1 MEGKDAKLEVTAERT
16 SVDDE
21 STSKRL
27 SPSPWRLL
35 IACRASKVVTVEPI
49 VFLFMFNTYLFLFA
63 QQQYYFWR
71 FGKEK
76 LENTTFP
83 WLNHSS
89 FCISTDDLSK
99 YTESNKTAEQ
109 VQASAGLLLAISTLP
124 GLFVSVVVSLC
135 LGPIS
140 DKFGRRLVFF
150 SISIGILLQGVL
162 TLFIIWFELSMYM
175 FIFSG
180 TISSFFGG
188 FASCLLGSFAYI
200 ADVSSGRWRSIRIA
214 VVEAMIFLGGALSQ
228 GTAGIW
234 LDRMQCS
241 FWPLIVLYIAFG
253 GLLFLYTL
261 VFLPEVTSKLC
272 RVQNATRRPRGIQ
285 ALGRGLKIFFCPTE
299 YSTWKLWVC
308 MITLAIM
315 VTNFSGYQEIT
326 AFFVKENPLNWDVEQ
341 TGYYDVL
348 AQVTHGTVL
357 IFVLPVLVALSIPD
371 SAIALIGLIFSSA
384 MNAFTGLVTT
394 TWEMFFSKKLP

>member
-1 MEGKDAKLEVTAERT
+1 MEGKDTKLEVAAERT
-16 SVDDE
+16 SVDDV
-21 STSKRL
+21 STSKPL
-27 SPSPWRLL
+27 SFSPWGLL
-35 IACRASKVVTVEPI
+35 VACRASKVVTVEPI

-71 FGKEK
+71 FSKEK

-83 WLNHSS
+83 GLNRSS
-89 FCISTDDLSK
+89 FCISTNDLNK
-99 YTESNKTAEQ
+99 YTESNETADQ
-109 VQASAGLLLAISTLP
+109 VQASAGLLLTVSTLP
-124 GLFVSVVVSLC
+124 GLFVSVIVALC

-140 DKFGRRLVFF
+140 DKFGRKLVFF

-162 TLFIIWFELSMYM
+162 AFVIIWFELNMYM
-175 FIFSG
+175 FIFSS

-200 ADVSSGRWRSIRIA
+200 ADISSGRWRSIRIA

-234 LDRMQCS
+234 LNRMQCS
-241 FWPLIVLYIAFG
+241 FWPLIIIYIAFG

-261 VFLPEVTSKLC
+261 VFLPEATSKLY
-272 RVQNATRRPRGIQ
+272 REQNSTRRPQGIR

-299 YSTWKLWVC
+299 YSTWKLWVG
-308 MITLAIM
+308 MLILAIM
-315 VTNFSGYQEIT
+315 VTNFSGSQEIT
-326 AFFVKENPLNWDVEQ
+326 AFFVKAKPLNWGVEL

-357 IFVLPVLVALSIPD
+357 IFVLPVLIVLSVPD

-394 TWEMFFSKKLP
+394 TWEMFFSK